1 MILSIVYFI
10 LILGLI
16 VLVHEFGHF
25 IFSKMFKIHVYEF
38 SIGMGPVLWSTK
50 KIREKKIKEGKKVSE
65 TIYCLRLIPI
75 GGFVSLAGE
84 GSEEDK
90 SVKKENLMQSKPV
103 WQRFLV
109 MFFGAG
115 NNFILG
121 LIVLILAGLIYGAPD
136 ISTKIPKVLDGS
148 PVYVEGLKDGDEII
162 SINGKRTKT
171 LDDVQLY
178 LAIAG
183 NKETEFKVLRNNEK
197 LTYKVT
203 PLTGKEQ
210 EEKGYS
216 FGIQF
221 GSTLQ
226 KGLGKSLEFGFKKF
240 YSISRQVFITMKEL
254 ICGGVSLKELSGPV
268 GIYSAV
274 DTTRHSGF
282 YSVLVLIAMLSINVG
297 ILNLIPFPA
306 FDGGRILF
314 IIIEKL
320 RGKPIKAETENM
332 IHNIGFFLL
341 IALLIYVTFNDILRL
356 F

>member
-1 MILSIVYFI
+1 MILSIIYFL

-38 SIGMGPVLWSTK
+38 SIGMGPVIWSTK

-65 TIYCLRLIPI
+65 TLYCLRLVPI

-90 SVKKENLMQSKPV
+90 DIKKENLMQSKPA

-121 LIVLILAGLIYGAPD
+121 LIVLLIAGLIYGSPD
-136 ISTKIPKVLDGS
+136 LSTKIPKVIEDS
-148 PVYVEGLKDGDEII
+148 PVYNIGIKDGDEII
-162 SINGKRTKT
+162 SINGKSTKT

-178 LAIAG
+178 LTLAG
-183 NKETEFKVLRNNEK
+183 SEETEIKVLRNKKELKFN
-197 LTYKVT
+197 VT
-203 PLTGKEQ
+203 PLNDDEK

-221 GSTLQ
+221 RNNLE
-226 KGLGKSLEFGFKKF
+226 KGFTKSLNFAFKKW
-240 YSISRQVFITMKEL
+240 YSIARQVFITIKEL
-254 ICGGVSLKELSGPV
+254 IIGGVSIKELSGPV

-274 DTTRHSGF
+274 DTTRQSGF
-282 YSVLVLIAMLSINVG
+282 YSILILTAMLSINVG

-320 RGKPIKAETENM
+320 RGKPVKAETENM

-341 IALLIYVTFNDILRL
+341 LALLIYVTFNDILRL